1 MHQAHNLGLVGRMPI
16 KNGSRVSQALE
27 ETKDNAARLDKLDER
42 MRATEQKV
50 AQVWILGTVLAIIV
64 VPLISYVIHKV
75 L

>member
-1 MHQAHNLGLVGRMPI
+1 MPI

-27 ETKDNAARLDKLDER
+27 ETKLNAERLDKLDER

-50 AQVWILGTVLAIIV
+50 AQVWIMGSVGAFIV

>member
-1 MHQAHNLGLVGRMPI
+1 MPI

-27 ETKDNAARLDKLDER
+27 ETKANAERLDKLDER
-42 MRATEQKV
+42 IRALEQKV